1 MKSSKKLFFMFII
14 PCIVFLFS
22 VASVSATKSVILA
35 TTTSTQD
42 SGLLDVLIPAFE
54 KDTGYMVKTISV
66 GSGQA
71 MKMGE
76 KGEADVLLVH
86 SPGDEVKLVD
96 AGFGI
101 NRKLVMHNDFI
112 IVGPS
117 DDPAKIK
124 GLKTAKDAFIKISQS
139 SSLFFS
145 RGDKSGTNAK
155 ELTIWKAAAI
165 TPDGNKWYQQTG
177 LGMGETLNVSSEKKG
192 YTLTDRGTY
201 LALNSKKRLDL
212 AVLVEGEAQLLNI
225 YHVIEVNSS
234 KWPKVNAQGAKAFSD
249 YILSPKV
256 QKMIGAFGVDRFGFP
271 LFFPDAGK
279 KEEALGK

>member
-1 MKSSKKLFFMFII
+1 MKSSKPLFFIFII
-14 PCIVFLFS
+14 PCIIFLFS
-22 VASVSATKSVILA
+22 TALISASKSIILA

-54 KDTGYMVKTISV
+54 KDTGYKVKTISV

-117 DDPAKIK
+117 EDPAKIK
-124 GLKTAKDAFIKISQS
+124 GLKTAKDAFVKISQE

-201 LALNSKKRLDL
+201 LALNSKKRLNL
-212 AVLVEGEAQLLNI
+212 AVLIEGEAQLLNI
-225 YHVIEVNSS
+225 YHVIEVNPS
-234 KWPKVNAQGAKAFSD
+234 KWSKVNAQGAKSFSD

-256 QKMIGAFGVDRFGFP
+256 QKMIGAFGVDKFGFP

-279 KEEALGK
+279 EEVLGK